1 MTGLDKI
8 LKQIEE
14 EAAANA
20 AKEIA
25 SANEK
30 VSEILASAKEEADKK
45 CAAIAEQSKIDVKS
59 ALSRAESAANLCEKK
74 MILKAKQEII
84 SDVIEKSKNTLIQLP
99 NDEYF
104 NTIIKMVEK
113 YSLDKDGQILFNK
126 SDIKRIPEKFDDTIK
141 DALKEKTNANLTIGE
156 YSDNIDGGFI
166 LAYGEIEINCSF
178 ESLFLSAR
186 ERLQDK
192 VCEVLFV

>member
-84 SDVIEKSKNTLIQLP
+84 GDVIEESRKSLVGLP
-99 NDEYF
+99 DNEYF
-104 NTIIKMVEK
+104 DIVIKMVEK
-113 YSLDKDGQILFNK
+113 YALDKDGQILFTK
-126 SDIKRIPEKFDDTIK
+126 SDIKRMPEKFEDSVK
-141 DALKEKTNANLTIGE
+141 DALKEKKNANLTIGE
-156 YSDNIDGGFI
+156 FTGNIDGGFI
-166 LAYGEIEINCSF
+166 LTYGEIEINCSF
-178 ESLFLSAR
+178 ESLFLSAK
-186 ERLQDK
+186 ERLQDI
-192 VCEVLFV
+192 VCEALFV

>member
-1 MTGLDKI
+1 MTGLEKI

-20 AKEIA
+20 AKVIA

-30 VSEILASAKEEADKK
+30 VNEILASAKEEADKK

-59 ALSRAESAANLCEKK
+59 ALSRGESAANLYEKK
-74 MILKAKQEII
+74 MILKAKQEIV
-84 SDVIEKSKNTLIQLP
+84 SDIIEQSKKTLTGLPDNEYFGTVIKMIEK
-99 NDEYF
+99 YA
-104 NTIIKMVEK
+104 
-113 YSLDKDGQILFNK
+113 LDKEGQILFNPR
-126 SDIKRIPEKFDDTIK
+126 DIKRMPEKFSDSMK
-141 DALKEKTNANLTIGE
+141 EALKEKNNAKLSIGE
-156 YSDNIDGGFI
+156 YKGNLDGGFI
-166 LAYGEIEINCSF
+166 LTYGDVEINCSF

-192 VCEVLFV
+192 VCEALFV

>member
-45 CAAIAEQSKIDVKS
+45 SAAIAEQSRIDIKS
-59 ALSRAESAANLCEKK
+59 ALSRGESAANLCEKK

-84 SDVIEKSKNTLIQLP
+84 SDVIAESKRTLLQLP
-99 NDEYF
+99 ENEYF
-104 NTIIKMVEK
+104 SVVIKMIEK
-113 YSLDKDGQILFNK
+113 YALDKDGQILFNS
-126 SDIKRIPEKFDDTIK
+126 SDIKRMPENFIDSIK
-141 DALKEKTNANLTIGE
+141 DALKNKKNANLTIGE
-156 YSDNIDGGFI
+156 NSGNLDGGFI
-166 LAYGEIEINCSF
+166 LTYGDIEINCSL

>member
-45 CAAIAEQSKIDVKS
+45 SAAIAEQSRIDIKS

-84 SDVIEKSKNTLIQLP
+84 SDVIAESKRTLLQLP
-99 NDEYF
+99 ENEYF
-104 NTIIKMVEK
+104 SVVIKMIEK
-113 YSLDKDGQILFNK
+113 YALDKDGQILFNS
-126 SDIKRIPEKFDDTIK
+126 SDIKRMPENFIDSIK
-141 DALKEKTNANLTIGE
+141 EALKNKKNANLTIGE
-156 YSDNIDGGFI
+156 NSGNLDGGFI
-166 LAYGEIEINCSF
+166 LTYGDIEINCSL

>member
-45 CAAIAEQSKIDVKS
+45 CAAIVEQSKIDIKS

-84 SDVIEKSKNTLIQLP
+84 SDVIEQSKNTLTRLP
-99 NDEYF
+99 DNEYF
-104 NTIIKMVEK
+104 SVLIKMIKK
-113 YSLDKDGQILFNK
+113 YALDKDGQILFTK
-126 SDIKRIPEKFDDTIK
+126 TDIKRIPEKFDDTIK
-141 DALKEKTNANLTIGE
+141 DALKEKTNANLTSGE
-156 YSDNIDGGFI
+156 YSGNLDGGFI
-166 LAYGEIEINCSF
+166 LTYGEIEINCSF

-192 VCEVLFV
+192 VCEALFV

>member
-30 VSEILASAKEEADKK
+30 VSEILASAKEEAEKK
-45 CAAIAEQSKIDVKS
+45 CAAIAEQSKIDMKS
-59 ALSRAESAANLCEKK
+59 ALSRGESAANLCEKK
-74 MILKAKQEII
+74 MVLKAKQEII
-84 SDVIEKSKNTLIQLP
+84 GDIIEQSKKTLGQLPDNEYFDIILKMIEKHA
-99 NDEYF
+99 
-104 NTIIKMVEK
+104 
-113 YSLDKDGQILFNK
+113 LDKEGQILFK
-126 SDIKRIPEKFDDTIK
+126 ASDIKRMPEKFNDSIK
-141 DALKEKTNANLTIGE
+141 DGLKEKKNANLTIGE
-156 YSDNIDGGFI
+156 SLGNLDGGFI
-166 LAYGEIEINCSF
+166 LTYGDIEINCSF

-192 VCEVLFV
+192 VCEALFV